1 MFAMSQHED
10 EKVPL
15 LKTWRQWY
23 LFVIG
28 FLVLLIILF
37 YFFTKQFS

>member
-1 MFAMSQHED
+1 MEQHD
-10 EKVPL
+10 EEKAPL
-15 LKTWRQWY
+15 FKTWKQWY
-23 LFVIG
+23 LFVIA